1 MTKKRNNDIFDTCDV
16 FATLCAT
23 YIADADAEDSVCIP
37 GYEDAGDVQMMRA
50 IEIAEDLGYKET
62 VFLDKLEN
70 AVNLIG
76 EMNEPEW
83 EEYKAEVTGYVNR
96 DKARMVMEGI
106 IDVALCYGYIN
117 EMIINIILSDV
128 ELLGESVEIA
138 TLLIARRCQEETTI
152 AIDTTSMD
160 EERKIMI
167 ASNMHGPADA

>member
-1 MTKKRNNDIFDTCDV
+1 MTKKKNNIYNTCDV

-50 IEIAEDLGYKET
+50 IEIAEDLGYDEIEFT
-62 VFLDKLEN
+62 DKLED
-70 AVNLIG
+70 AVIKIG
-76 EMNEPEW
+76 EMDEREW
-83 EEYKAEVTGYVNR
+83 EEYKAEVTSFVNR
-96 DKARMVMEGI
+96 DKARMVMEGM

-152 AIDTTSMD
+152 AIDTASMD

-167 ASNMHGPADA
+167 ASNMHGPGEA

>member
-1 MTKKRNNDIFDTCDV
+1 MTKKKNNIYNTCDV

-23 YIADADAEDSVCIP
+23 YIADADAEDTVCIA
-37 GYEDAGDVQMMRA
+37 GYENAGEVQLMRA
-50 IEIAEDLGYKET
+50 IEIAEDLGYNEIEFT
-62 VFLDKLEN
+62 DKLED
-70 AVNLIG
+70 AVIKIG
-76 EMNEPEW
+76 EMDEATW
-83 EEYKAEVTGYVNR
+83 EEYKADVTGYVNR
-96 DKARMVMEGI
+96 DKARMVMEGV

-160 EERKIMI
+160 EERKSMI
-167 ASNMHGPADA
+167 ASRLHGPADA